1 MEVSETRNL
10 VRDLDLTLQP
20 RIAPRYKTWLP
31 LATQQLRLRSLI
43 QIIGYKLRT
52 NVNSEI
58 SWFYYTLHRT
68 TMSSPIYTSELIDNA
83 NPRWSSL
90 EVPTLHATGY
100 SSASEIILRL
110 WKRTAM
116 GSNTSDIIVF
126 TWGISFTGLAYIGPK
141 LPNNMEKI
149 LKENSIIFYFNGGF
163 FTPAYCFITTPEL
176 KRYLRISVNTSE
188 VKDSYTVNK
197 LTSLR
202 SKMQALK
209 QQTNSVEALRKRIA
223 SGDNFQTPK
232 YPQSSLNRLF
242 QPRTVNREKKAEIL
256 KIRKELE
263 MAKFRTKLL
272 EQERA
277 RKMGELRV
285 LNQLHATITEENQ
298 DHGSDL
304 MERYRELNK
313 DIERLHEWRQSHID
327 TRETYIQMSNQLAH
341 RRRQLISE
349 LSLIYPIKQDSNG
362 KFTIHDIHLPD
373 SEDLELANDTQVAV
387 ALGFVTHTTQ
397 MIANFLNIPTR
408 YPIIHYGSRSKII
421 DHIIEN
427 LPDNDRQFPLFAKG
441 KDRLQFHYAVY
452 LLNKNIAQLRWYCG
466 LPTTDLRATLSNLST
481 LLKMK
486 PNQSHLDNSKRT
498 FSTSS
503 LDTEVGNGKQ
513 NVPLTPPI
521 QKIIFEKCHRSS
533 RSMGQLKSIKSSLGS
548 SLDQGLDKPVQP
560 LVLGSQSK
568 RICKSE
574 ESAID
579 DRTLMLA
586 RNRSS
591 TSSNE
596 TLNCTVLNNTIT
608 TNVSDDFLQ
617 NNDCVTIDSNIEITI
632 PTSVSK
638 SVNVTDSLEGSVS
651 IRDRSSNSISSCEM
665 ALSGSQNDGDESP
678 NEKSTIKREETEQNI
693 SSTNHD
699 NVKNIEDNMEDKMKN
714 GEHTNTSH
722 LDNSTSEDYFM
733 HYNVKNDYNFDVLE
747 QTGPF
752 TINSS
757 KERNAKSCLSLDDII
772 RCTYDETE
780 KNERTNSISSYTEK
794 CHITNKKVLGKQF
807 SSQLRPNEEVG
818 QQSEHWSEENEED
831 ILIKHNAMLNKDS
844 LMATQKSDNTVT
856 DYNCMVEE
864 KMNQCE
870 FQASSDYI
878 DIIRRSS
885 ENVYA
890 RTEALANKKTSFKV
904 MKPRL

>member
-10 VRDLDLTLQP
+10 IRDLDLTLQP

-43 QIIGYKLRT
+43 QIIGYKLKT
-52 NVNSEI
+52 NVNNETY
-58 SWFYYTLHRT
+58 WFYYTLHRT
-68 TMSSPIYTSELIDNA
+68 SMSSPLYTSELIDNA

-110 WKRTAM
+110 WKRTVV
-116 GSNTSDIIVF
+116 GNTTLDTTVF

-141 LPNNMEKI
+141 LPNNLETI
-149 LKENSIIFYFNGGF
+149 IKENSIIFYFNGGF

-176 KRYLRISVNTSE
+176 KRYLRISVNANE

-209 QQTNSVEALRKRIA
+209 QQTDSVQALRMRIA

-272 EQERA
+272 EQERS

-285 LNQLHATITEENQ
+285 LNQLHAVITEENQ
-298 DHGSDL
+298 DLGSDL
-304 MERYRELNK
+304 MEKYRELNK
-313 DIERLHEWRQSHID
+313 DIERLHEWRQSHVD
-327 TRETYIQMSNQLAH
+327 TRETFVQMCNQLVH
-341 RRRQLISE
+341 RRWQLISE
-349 LSLIYPIKQDSNG
+349 LSLIYPIKQDGNG
-362 KFTIHDIHLPD
+362 KFTIHDILLPD
-373 SEDLELANDTQVAV
+373 SEDLELSNDTQVAV
-387 ALGFVTHTTQ
+387 ALGFVAHTTQ
-397 MIANFLNIPTR
+397 IIANFLNIPTR
-408 YPIIHYGSRSKII
+408 YPIIHYGSCSKVI
-421 DHIIEN
+421 DHITEN

-466 LPTTDLRATLSNLST
+466 LPTIDLRATLPNLAF
-481 LLKMK
+481 LLKIK

-503 LDTEVGNGKQ
+503 LDTDIGNGKP
-513 NVPLTPPI
+513 NVPLTPPM
-521 QKIIFEKCHRSS
+521 QKIIFEKCHRTS
-533 RSMGQLKSIKSSLGS
+533 RSMGQLKSIKSTLGS

-579 DRTLMLA
+579 DRALMLA
-586 RNRSS
+586 RNI
-591 TSSNE
+591 SSNSSYE
-596 TLNCTVLNNTIT
+596 TLNCSILNSTMNTN
-608 TNVSDDFLQ
+608 TNDDFLQ
-617 NNDCVTIDSNIEITI
+617 NNDGDIVESNIEITI
-632 PTSVSK
+632 PISVSK
-638 SVNVTDSLEGSVS
+638 SANITDSLENSVS

-665 ALSGSQNDGDESP
+665 ALSISQNDEDESP
-678 NEKSTIKREETEQNI
+678 NERNMIKKGENDQNI
-693 SSTNHD
+693 SSNDHSI
-699 NVKNIEDNMEDKMKN
+699 KIIEGNEEKALKN
-714 GEHTNTSH
+714 GERSNMRHLGNNTMQ
-722 LDNSTSEDYFM
+722 DYCT
-733 HYNVKNDYNFDVLE
+733 HYYLKNDQNCGVLE
-747 QTGPF
+747 QNTFMISPC
-752 TINSS
+752 
-757 KERNAKSCLSLDDII
+757 KERIAKSCLSLDDII
-772 RCTYDETE
+772 GCTYDETE
-780 KNERTNSISSYTEK
+780 KKERTNSVCSYTEK
-794 CHITNKKVLGKQF
+794 CLLAKNKILGKQF
-807 SSQLRPNEEVG
+807 SSQLRPNEEVR
-818 QQSEHWSEENEED
+818 QRNEKWPED
-831 ILIKHNAMLNKDS
+831 HEDNVCIQHDGMVNKD
-844 LMATQKSDNTVT
+844 LVAAQKSDNTIT
-856 DYNCMVEE
+856 ENSCALEDKNKRCD
-864 KMNQCE
+864 

>member
-43 QIIGYKLRT
+43 QIIGYKLKS
-52 NVNSEI
+52 NVNNETC
-58 SWFYYTLHRT
+58 WFYYTLHRT
-68 TMSSPIYTSELIDNA
+68 SMSSPLYTSELIDNA

-110 WKRTAM
+110 WKRVVVD
-116 GSNTSDIIVF
+116 NTTLDTTVF

-141 LPNNMEKI
+141 LRDNLDKI

-163 FTPAYCFITTPEL
+163 FTPAYCYIKTPKL
-176 KRYLRISVNTSE
+176 KRYLRINVSANE

-209 QQTNSVEALRKRIA
+209 QQTDSVQALRMRIA

-285 LNQLHATITEENQ
+285 LNQLHAAITEENQ
-298 DHGSDL
+298 DHGTDL

-313 DIERLHEWRQSHID
+313 DIERLHEWRQSHVD

-341 RRRQLISE
+341 RRWQLISE
-349 LSLIYPIKQDSNG
+349 LSLIYPIKQDGNG

-373 SEDLELANDTQVAV
+373 SEDLELSNDTQVAV
-387 ALGFVTHTTQ
+387 ALGFVAHTTQ

-408 YPIIHYGSRSKII
+408 YPIIHYGSRSKVI
-421 DHIIEN
+421 DHITES
-427 LPDNDRQFPLFAKG
+427 LPDNDRQFPLFARG

-466 LPTTDLRATLSNLST
+466 LPTTDLRATLPNLAT
-481 LLKMK
+481 LLNMK

-560 LVLGSQSK
+560 LVLGTQSK

-579 DRTLMLA
+579 DRTLMLV

-591 TSSNE
+591 NSSNE
-596 TLNCTVLNNTIT
+596 TLNCTVLNSTI
-608 TNVSDDFLQ
+608 NADRDDDFLQ
-617 NNDCVTIDSNIEITI
+617 NSNDVMVESNIEITI

-638 SVNVTDSLEGSVS
+638 SANVTDSLEGSVS
-651 IRDRSSNSISSCEM
+651 VRNRSSNSISSCEM
-665 ALSGSQNDGDESP
+665 ALSSSQNDGDESP
-678 NEKSTIKREETEQNI
+678 NEKNMIKKGEIDQNI
-693 SSTNHD
+693 PSNDHHL
-699 NVKNIEDNMEDKMKN
+699 KNIEDSGEDVQKN
-714 GEHTNTSH
+714 GEHTDICYLGNNTSQ
-722 LDNSTSEDYFM
+722 DYCT
-733 HYNVKNDYNFDVLE
+733 HYYVKNDHNCDVLE
-747 QTGPF
+747 QNPYMV
-752 TINSS
+752 SPC
-757 KERNAKSCLSLDDII
+757 KERIAKSCLSLDDII
-772 RCTYDETE
+772 GCTYNETE
-780 KNERTNSISSYTEK
+780 KKQRTNSVCSYTEK
-794 CHITNKKVLGKQF
+794 CFLAKKKVLVKQF
-807 SSQLRPNEEVG
+807 SSQLRPHEEVR
-818 QQSEHWSEENEED
+818 QQSEKWPEEHEENVCIQQD
-831 ILIKHNAMLNKDS
+831 AMLSKDFIV
-844 LMATQKSDNTVT
+844 AAQESDNTVT
-856 DYNCMVEE
+856 EYSCTLEDKN
-864 KMNQCE
+864 KQHD

-878 DIIRRSS
+878 DIMRRSS

>member
-31 LATQQLRLRSLI
+31 FATQQLRLRSLI

-58 SWFYYTLHRT
+58 CWFYYTLHRT

-90 EVPTLHATGY
+90 EVPILHATGY

-116 GSNTSDIIVF
+116 GNNTSDVTVF

-141 LPNNMEKI
+141 LPNNLEMI

-176 KRYLRISVNTSE
+176 KRYLRINVNANE

-209 QQTNSVEALRKRIA
+209 QQTNSVLALRMRIA

-285 LNQLHATITEENQ
+285 LNQLHATIAEENQ

-313 DIERLHEWRQSHID
+313 DIERLHEWRQSHVD
-327 TRETYIQMSNQLAH
+327 TRESYIQMSNQLAH

-349 LSLIYPIKQDSNG
+349 LSLIYPVKQDSNG

-373 SEDLELANDTQVAV
+373 SEDLELSNDTQVAV

-408 YPIIHYGSRSKII
+408 YPVIHYGSRSKVI
-421 DHIIEN
+421 DHIIES
-427 LPDNDRQFPLFAKG
+427 LPDNDRQFPLFARG

-466 LPTTDLRATLSNLST
+466 LPTTDLRATLSNLAT

-586 RNRSS
+586 RNRSGN
-591 TSSNE
+591 SSNE
-596 TLNCTVLNNTIT
+596 TLNCTDLNNTISV
-608 TNVSDDFLQ
+608 NVSDDFLQ
-617 NNDCVTIDSNIEITI
+617 NNDSVTIDSNIEITI

-638 SVNVTDSLEGSVS
+638 SANVTDSLEGSVS

-665 ALSGSQNDGDESP
+665 ALSNSQNEGDESP
-678 NEKSTIKREETEQNI
+678 NDKSTIKKGENEQNI
-693 SSTNHD
+693 SSNHD
-699 NVKNIEDNMEDKMKN
+699 NVKNIEDSAENTLKN
-714 GEHTNTSH
+714 GDHTDMSHLENNTSE
-722 LDNSTSEDYFM
+722 NYCT
-733 HYNVKNDYNFDVLE
+733 HYYDQNDHNCDVLE
-747 QTGPF
+747 QSPF
-752 TINSS
+752 MISS
-757 KERNAKSCLSLDDII
+757 CKERVAKSCLSLDDII
-772 RCTYDETE
+772 GCTYDETE
-780 KNERTNSISSYTEK
+780 KKERTNSICSYTEK
-794 CHITNKKVLGKQF
+794 CHLANKKVLGKQF
-807 SSQLRPNEEVG
+807 SSQLRPNEETE
-818 QQSEHWSEENEED
+818 QQSEKWSEENDEG
-831 ILIKHNAMLNKDS
+831 ICVKHNAMLNKDS
-844 LMATQKSDNTVT
+844 IAATQKCDNTVT
-856 DYNCMVEE
+856 EYNCMLEE
-864 KMNQCE
+864 KDKQCD

>member
-31 LATQQLRLRSLI
+31 FATQQLRLRSLI

-52 NVNSEI
+52 NVNTEI
-58 SWFYYTLHRT
+58 CWFYYTLHRT

-110 WKRTAM
+110 WKRTAVD
-116 GSNTSDIIVF
+116 NNISDVTVF

-141 LPNNMEKI
+141 LPNNLEII

-176 KRYLRISVNTSE
+176 KRYLRINVNANE

-209 QQTNSVEALRKRIA
+209 QQTNSVIALRMRIA

-285 LNQLHATITEENQ
+285 LNQLHATIAEENQ

-313 DIERLHEWRQSHID
+313 DIERLHEWRQSHVD
-327 TRETYIQMSNQLAH
+327 TRETYIQMSSQLAH

-349 LSLIYPIKQDSNG
+349 LSLIYPVKQDSNG

-373 SEDLELANDTQVAV
+373 SEDLELSNDTQVAV

-408 YPIIHYGSRSKII
+408 YPVIHYGSRSKVI
-421 DHIIEN
+421 DHIIES
-427 LPDNDRQFPLFAKG
+427 LPDNDRQFPLFARG
-441 KDRLQFHYAVY
+441 KDRLQFHYGVY

-466 LPTTDLRATLSNLST
+466 LPTTDLRATLSNLAT

-586 RNRSS
+586 RNRSGN
-591 TSSNE
+591 SSNE
-596 TLNCTVLNNTIT
+596 TLNCTTLTNTISA
-608 TNVSDDFLQ
+608 NVSDDFLQ
-617 NNDCVTIDSNIEITI
+617 NNDNVTIDSNIEITI

-638 SVNVTDSLEGSVS
+638 SANVTDSLEGSVS

-665 ALSGSQNDGDESP
+665 ALSNSQNDGDESP
-678 NEKSTIKREETEQNI
+678 NDKNTIKKGENEQNI
-693 SSTNHD
+693 SSNHD
-699 NVKNIEDNMEDKMKN
+699 NAKNIGDSAKNTLKN
-714 GEHTNTSH
+714 GEHTDMLH
-722 LDNSTSEDYFM
+722 LENNISEDYCT
-733 HYNVKNDYNFDVLE
+733 HYYAQNDHNCDVLE
-747 QTGPF
+747 QPPF
-752 TINSS
+752 MINSC
-757 KERNAKSCLSLDDII
+757 KERIAKSCLSLDDII
-772 RCTYDETE
+772 GCTYDETE
-780 KNERTNSISSYTEK
+780 KKERTNSICSYTEK
-794 CHITNKKVLGKQF
+794 CHLANKKTLDKQF
-807 SSQLRPNEEVG
+807 TSQLRPNEEVE
-818 QQSEHWSEENEED
+818 QQIEKWSKENDED
-831 ILIKHNAMLNKDS
+831 ICVKYNAMHKDS
-844 LMATQKSDNTVT
+844 IVATQKCDNTIT
-856 DYNCMVEE
+856 EYNCMLEE
-864 KMNQCE
+864 KDKQCD

-885 ENVYA
+885 EDVYA